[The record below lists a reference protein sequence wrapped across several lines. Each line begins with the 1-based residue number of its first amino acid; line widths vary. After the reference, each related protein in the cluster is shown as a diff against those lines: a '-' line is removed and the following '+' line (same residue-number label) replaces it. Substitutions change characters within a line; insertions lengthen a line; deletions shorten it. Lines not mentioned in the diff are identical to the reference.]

1 MCLAVAVAGL
11 LLCARILHNLLK
23 RQGQFR
29 SEGGDKTWPLHL
41 CPEWLDFVCRL
52 VFKVTVTPKHT
63 ARIRNPKAQKQ
74 KEITFVL
81 RIRHCWSAVFHAVD
95 YVFQH
100 SWQFLLIVMNRS
112 WTVSQL
118 LVTVWER
125 KSPRNTF
132 SMHLAAKNRPKCPS
146 CRLIGNPWRRF
157 NIKIGKNLP
166 WNGV

>member
-1 MCLAVAVAGL
+1 MCLAVVVAGL
-11 LLCARILHNLLK
+11 LLCSRILHNLLK

-29 SEGGDKTWPLHL
+29 SEGGDKMWPLHL

-52 VFKVTVTPKHT
+52 MFKVTVTPKHT
-63 ARIRNPKAQKQ
+63 ARISNPKAQKQ

-100 SWQFLLIVMNRS
+100 SWQFLLIVMNQS

-118 LVTVWER
+118 WWLSEKGKVQEIHFPCTWLQ
-125 KSPRNTF
+125 KY
-132 SMHLAAKNRPKCPS
+132 AKMPFMQIDR
-146 CRLIGNPWRRF
+146 
-157 NIKIGKNLP
+157 
-166 WNGV
+166 